1 MFISLLL
8 SAYCLAKICFFFIRT
23 NFFNTFLHFS
33 LLFVKKMSGGT
44 LNCDIILRRIRWKEE
59 KRRVRHGSAKNAA
72 CGDGHP
78 RVRRWQFPR
87 AAFETPPAGMKK
99 ASRGKTAGGLMI

>member
-44 LNCDIILRRIRWKEE
+44 SICDII
-59 KRRVRHGSAKNAA
+59 
-72 CGDGHP
+72 
-78 RVRRWQFPR
+78 F
-87 AAFETPPAGMKK
+87 KK
-99 ASRGKTAGGLMI
+99 TR

>member
-44 LNCDIILRRIRWKEE
+44 SNCDIILRRIRWKEE
-59 KRRVRHGSAKNAA
+59 KRRVQHGSAKNAA
-72 CGDGHP
+72 CGDGNF
-78 RVRRWQFPR
+78 RVRRLAFPR
-87 AAFETPPAGMKK
+87 AAFGISACGV
-99 ASRGKTAGGLMI
+99 